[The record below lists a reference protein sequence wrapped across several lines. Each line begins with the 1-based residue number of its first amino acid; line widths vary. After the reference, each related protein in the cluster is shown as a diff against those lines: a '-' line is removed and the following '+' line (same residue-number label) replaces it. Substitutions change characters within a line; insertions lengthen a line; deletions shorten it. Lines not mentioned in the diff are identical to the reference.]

1 MKKIM
6 ILMTAAV
13 IAGCSS
19 RNTDFDATGTFEAT
33 EVTVS
38 AEQNGRL
45 LSFALNE
52 GEEVSAGAELGLID
66 TVALSLQLEQA
77 RATRQVY
84 AAQRPDTEKQI
95 AATRSQ
101 LAKARTEQRRCEEL
115 VKDGAVPTKMLDDAT
130 SQVELLERQ
139 LDAQLSSLSRSTNTL
154 NNQMAATD
162 VQVRLLQDQLNRCH
176 IQSPITGTV
185 LDKYAEEG
193 EFVAVGK
200 PLFKIA
206 DMSRM
211 YLRAYITSQ
220 RMEQVKTGQTVT
232 VFADYGDG
240 LRKSYEGVVT
250 WIASHSEFTPKTI
263 LTDDERADQ
272 VYAVKISVVNDG
284 MIKIG
289 MYGEV
294 KF

>member
-1 MKKIM
+1 MKKII

-66 TVALSLQLEQA
+66 TVALALQLEQA

-176 IQSPITGTV
+176 IQSPITGMV

-220 RMEQVKTGQTVT
+220 RLEQVKTGQTVT

>member
-13 IAGCSS
+13 IVGCSS

-45 LSFALNE
+45 LSFALSE
-52 GEEVSAGAELGLID
+52 GEEVSAGTALGLID

-84 AAQRPDTEKQI
+84 AAQRPDTDKQI

-139 LDAQLSSLSRSTNTL
+139 LDAQLSSLSSSTNTL

-220 RMEQVKTGQTVT
+220 RLEQVKTGQTVT

>member
-1 MKKIM
+1 M

-45 LSFALNE
+45 LSFALSE
-52 GEEVSAGAELGLID
+52 GEEVSAGTALGLID

-84 AAQRPDTEKQI
+84 AAQRPDTDKQI

-115 VKDGAVPTKMLDDAT
+115 VKDGAVPTKMLDG
-130 SQVELLERQ
+130 
-139 LDAQLSSLSRSTNTL
+139 
-154 NNQMAATD
+154 
-162 VQVRLLQDQLNRCH
+162 LLQDQLNRCH

-220 RMEQVKTGQTVT
+220 RLEQVKTGQTVT

-263 LTDDERADQ
+263 LTEDERADQ

>member
-19 RNTDFDATGTFEAT
+19 RNTDFDATGTFKAT

-66 TVALSLQLEQA
+66 TVALALQLEQA

-220 RMEQVKTGQTVT
+220 RLEQVKTGQTVT

>member
-1 MKKIM
+1 M

-66 TVALSLQLEQA
+66 TVALALQLEQA

-84 AAQRPDTEKQI
+84 ASQRPDTEKQI

-130 SQVELLERQ
+130 SQVELLESQ

-176 IQSPITGTV
+176 IKAPITGTV

-220 RMEQVKTGQTVT
+220 RLEQVKTGQTVT

>member
-45 LSFALNE
+45 LSFALSE
-52 GEEVSAGAELGLID
+52 GEEVSAGTALGLID

-101 LAKARTEQRRCEEL
+101 LDKARTEQRRCEEL
-115 VKDGAVPTKMLDDAT
+115 VKDGAVPTKMLDDAK

-220 RMEQVKTGQTVT
+220 RLEQVKTGQTVT

>member
-1 MKKIM
+1 M

-13 IAGCSS
+13 IVGCSS

-45 LSFALNE
+45 LSFALSE
-52 GEEVSAGAELGLID
+52 GEEVSAGTTLGLID
-66 TVALSLQLEQA
+66 TVALALQLEQA

-220 RMEQVKTGQTVT
+220 RLEQVKTGQTVT

>member
-84 AAQRPDTEKQI
+84 ASQRPDTEKQI

-176 IQSPITGTV
+176 IKAPITGTV

-220 RMEQVKTGQTVT
+220 RLEQVKTGQTVT

>member
-6 ILMTAAV
+6 ILMTAAML
-13 IAGCSS
+13 AGCSS

-52 GEEVSAGAELGLID
+52 GEEVSAGTALGLID

-77 RATRQVY
+77 RATR
-84 AAQRPDTEKQI
+84 
-95 AATRSQ
+95 
-101 LAKARTEQRRCEEL
+101 
-115 VKDGAVPTKMLDDAT
+115 
-130 SQVELLERQ
+130 
-139 LDAQLSSLSRSTNTL
+139 
-154 NNQMAATD
+154 
-162 VQVRLLQDQLNRCH
+162 
-176 IQSPITGTV
+176 
-185 LDKYAEEG
+185 
-193 EFVAVGK
+193 
-200 PLFKIA
+200 
-206 DMSRM
+206 
-211 YLRAYITSQ
+211 
-220 RMEQVKTGQTVT
+220 
-232 VFADYGDG
+232 
-240 LRKSYEGVVT
+240 
-250 WIASHSEFTPKTI
+250 
-263 LTDDERADQ
+263 Q

>member
-13 IAGCSS
+13 ISGCSS

-45 LSFALNE
+45 LSFALSE

-139 LDAQLSSLSRSTNTL
+139 LDAQLSSLSSSTNTL

-220 RMEQVKTGQTVT
+220 RLEQVKTGQTVT

>member
-1 MKKIM
+1 
-6 ILMTAAV
+6 
-13 IAGCSS
+13 
-19 RNTDFDATGTFEAT
+19 
-33 EVTVS
+33 VTVS

-66 TVALSLQLEQA
+66 TVALALQLEQA
-77 RATRQVY
+77 RATHQVY
-84 AAQRPDTEKQI
+84 ASQRPDTEKQI

-115 VKDGAVPTKMLDDAT
+115 VKDDAVPTKMLDDAT

-162 VQVRLLQDQLNRCH
+162 VQIRLLQDQLNRCH
-176 IQSPITGTV
+176 IKAPITGTV

-193 EFVAVGK
+193 EFMAVGK

-206 DMSRM
+206 DISRM

-220 RMEQVKTGQTVT
+220 RLEQVKTGQKVT

-240 LRKSYEGVVT
+240 LRKPYEGVVT

-284 MIKIG
+284 LIKIG

>member
-84 AAQRPDTEKQI
+84 ASQRPDTEKQI

-130 SQVELLERQ
+130 SQVELLESQ

-220 RMEQVKTGQTVT
+220 RLEQVKTGQTVT